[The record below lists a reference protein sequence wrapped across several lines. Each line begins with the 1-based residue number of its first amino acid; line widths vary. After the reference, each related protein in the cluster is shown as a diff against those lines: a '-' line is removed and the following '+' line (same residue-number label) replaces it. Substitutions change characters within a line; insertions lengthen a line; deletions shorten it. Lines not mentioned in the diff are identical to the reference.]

1 MKLYTFYQQKKNT
14 NAMRFYGLWLL
25 CQKIDVSKMSKVL
38 DYLTNIQENI
48 ITNLFPGS
56 SSQLNKTS

>member
-1 MKLYTFYQQKKNT
+1 MENLLWNYIHFTNKKKNT

-38 DYLTNIQENI
+38 DNLTNIQENI
-48 ITNLFPGS
+48 FTNSFPGS
-56 SSQLNKTS
+56 SS

>member
-1 MKLYTFYQQKKNT
+1 MKLYTFYQQKKST